1 MFFNQTEIFTI
12 NWDASNISI
21 IWELSKI
28 TFFLTLKFDNDIL
41 DAIASHEIIH
51 VPGHL

>member
-1 MFFNQTEIFTI
+1 ML
-12 NWDASNISI
+12 AISLS
-21 IWELSKI
+21 LSKI
-28 TFFLTLKFDNDIL
+28 TLFSENLKFDNDIL